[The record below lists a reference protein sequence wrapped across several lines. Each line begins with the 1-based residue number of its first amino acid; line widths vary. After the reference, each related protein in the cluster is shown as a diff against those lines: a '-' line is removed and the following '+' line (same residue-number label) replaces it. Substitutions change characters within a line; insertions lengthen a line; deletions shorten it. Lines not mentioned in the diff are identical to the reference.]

1 MTPNN
6 EFAVQCNQVLN
17 SIVLFIDNEIEDSAQ
32 FNAVAF
38 HLQECDGCRDVMELE
53 RQQLQMVQTML
64 TRSCCETAPQELIVR
79 IHNQVNALA
88 AELAQAETIG
98 FMGQTEIITKYS
110 RTEITIDGETQ
121 IEIETSHEIWRD
133 F

>member
-17 SIVLFIDNEIEDSAQ
+17 SIVLFIDNEIEDSAK

>member
-38 HLQECDGCRDVMELE
+38 HLKECDGCRDVMELE

>member
-1 MTPNN
+1 M
-6 EFAVQCNQVLN
+6 
-17 SIVLFIDNEIEDSAQ
+17 
-32 FNAVAF
+32 
-38 HLQECDGCRDVMELE
+38 
-53 RQQLQMVQTML
+53 
-64 TRSCCETAPQELIVR
+64 R

>member
-6 EFAVQCNQVLN
+6 EFAAQCNQVLN
-17 SIVLFIDNEIEDSAQ
+17 SIVLFIDNEIEDSVQ

-53 RQQLQMVQTML
+53 RRQLQMVQSL
-64 TRSCCETAPQELIVR
+64 LNRSCCETAPAELLVR
-79 IHNQVNALA
+79 IAGQVSALA
-88 AELAQAETIG
+88 AELSQAEAIG
-98 FMGQTEIITKYS
+98 FVGQTEIITKYS

>member
-17 SIVLFIDNEIEDSAQ
+17 SIVLFIDNEIEDSAK

-79 IHNQVNALA
+79 IHDQVNALA

>member
-1 MTPNN
+1 MSPNHD
-6 EFAVQCNQVLN
+6 FATQCNQVLN
-17 SIVLFIDNEIEDSAQ
+17 SIVLFIDNEIDDSAQ
-32 FNAVAF
+32 FNAIAF
-38 HLQECDGCRDVMELE
+38 HLQECDLCRGAMELE
-53 RQQLQMVQTML
+53 RQQLQIMQSLL
-64 TRSCCETAPQELIVR
+64 TRSCCETAPEDLLVR

-88 AELAQAETIG
+88 AELSQAESIG
-98 FMGQTEIITKYS
+98 YVGQTEIITKYS

>member
-6 EFAVQCNQVLN
+6 EFAAQCNQVLN

-38 HLQECDGCRDVMELE
+38 HLQEYDGCRDVMELE
-53 RQQLQMVQTML
+53 RRQLQMVQSL
-64 TRSCCETAPQELIVR
+64 LNRSCCETAPAELLVR
-79 IHNQVNALA
+79 IAGQVSALA
-88 AELAQAETIG
+88 AELSQAEAIG
-98 FMGQTEIITKYS
+98 FVGQTEIITKYS